1 MPYTTLGERIKT
13 LRESRGL
20 SRAELMETLSIHN
33 LGRFESNERI
43 PGAAILIALSNFF
56 NVSIDWMLTGK
67 DHSDKST
74 VLNTFEVSPEEIHF
88 IKLLRKLPERE
99 RIKIE
104 GMAEMKLTECQ
115 TISSPN
121 SSTYLSGGE
130 NEAIKRDL
138 A

>member
-1 MPYTTLGERIKT
+1 MPDTTLGERIKM
-13 LRESRGL
+13 LRESQGL
-20 SRAELMETLSIHN
+20 SRAELMNTLSIHN

-43 PGAAILIALSNFF
+43 PGAHILIVLSDFF
-56 NVSIDWMLTGK
+56 NVSIDWILTGK
-67 DHSDKST
+67 DYSDKNT
-74 VLNTFEVSPEEIHF
+74 ILNTFELAPEEIHF
-88 IKLLRKLPERE
+88 VKLLRKLPERE

-130 NEAIKRDL
+130 NDAIKRDL